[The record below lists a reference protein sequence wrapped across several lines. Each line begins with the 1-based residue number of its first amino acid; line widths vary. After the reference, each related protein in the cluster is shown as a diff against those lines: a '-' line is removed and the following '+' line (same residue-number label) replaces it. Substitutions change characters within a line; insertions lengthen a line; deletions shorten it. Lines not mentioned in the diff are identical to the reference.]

1 MGRHSSRN
9 QTHFYRSLFGWV
21 GLWVMVGLTA
31 GVGVW
36 FLVTTLGGGEAPTL
50 AAGEQSAKS
59 DRTAEAVAETE
70 PAPEPDP
77 SVSGLRVAKED
88 KTAPASATSREETP
102 ELVTKGVTVQVL
114 NGTMNSSAGEAMAK
128 RLTELGF
135 TVVAV
140 EESSKVY
147 SETTVLWSTDQGREA
162 ATALA
167 ENFDWLAEP
176 KPSNLSDT
184 VTFHVVVGAD
194 EG

>member
-1 MGRHSSRN
+1 MGRHSSSN

-36 FLVTTLGGGEAPTL
+36 FLVTTIGGGETPTL
-50 AAGEQSAKS
+50 AVGEQQSHES
-59 DRTAEAVAETE
+59 SEAEPEAE
-70 PAPEPDP
+70 PEPEP

-88 KTAPASATSREETP
+88 KTAPRASTSREKAP
-102 ELVTKGVTVQVL
+102 ELVTDGVTVQVL
-114 NGTMNSSAGEAMAK
+114 NGTMNGGAGESMSK
-128 RLTELGF
+128 RLTDLGF

-147 SETTVLWSTDQGREA
+147 SETTVLWSTEQGRKA
-162 ATALA
+162 AEALA
-167 ENFDWLAEP
+167 ENFGWIAEP
-176 KPSNLSDT
+176 KPANLSDS